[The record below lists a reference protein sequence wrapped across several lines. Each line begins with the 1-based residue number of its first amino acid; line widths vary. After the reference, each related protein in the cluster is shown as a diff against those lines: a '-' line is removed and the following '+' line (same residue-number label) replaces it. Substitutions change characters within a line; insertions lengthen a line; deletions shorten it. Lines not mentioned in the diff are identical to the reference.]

1 MKGKLTREFCDSVRY
16 VEGSTK
22 SQQYGDGN
30 GLALRVTPAN
40 KMWRFY
46 YEFQGMRR
54 SMSFGSYDM
63 VPLDEARA
71 ECDQARED
79 IKNGLDPFEAR
90 FERMKA
96 ER

>member
-1 MKGKLTREFCDSVRY
+1 MKGKLTKEFCDSVRY
-16 VEGSTK
+16 VEGSSK
-22 SQQYGDGN
+22 SQQYGDGK
-30 GLALRVTPAN
+30 GLALRVTSMN

-54 SMSFGSYDM
+54 SMSLGSYDV

-71 ECDQARED
+71 ERDQARED
-79 IKNGLDPFEAR
+79 IRNGLDPFEAR
-90 FERMKA
+90 IERMKA